1 MTYGDNPIFNIAHDS
16 LNRKRSVEAL
26 CRMLSQPA
34 LETPIVVGINGEWG
48 SGKTSVMHM
57 LESALPA
64 HSPKIWFDAWRYARQ
79 DSALWR
85 ALLLTFVEK
94 LRAFPPETPP
104 KDWGQRLDR
113 LVVSLYRTETYEE
126 RGPLQVNWSASVPLA
141 LQALLALLPGG
152 SASLASLKDWLSSE
166 DNPEK
171 LTKLIERERVT
182 RYREQV
188 QSLEQFR
195 AALRDLVTE
204 YLSLCDTRG
213 PVQHTGMRAPTRLYI
228 FIDDLDRC
236 LPEAVVGTLEAIKL
250 MLDIDGCVFIL
261 GVDRAVVEHSVLLR
275 YHQAAGTDG
284 VLLESR
290 QYLDK
295 VIQVPFRLPALDGT
309 QIAQLV
315 ESWCKGNG
323 RGDLVDVVSTLIVA
337 GVAPNPRSVKRTLN
351 LSLLML
357 ELRAAHQQQVNAED
371 LQRLVKLVILQ
382 NSYEVIYQK
391 VVQEPSV
398 LKHLEAAAHDNASA
412 GDEVQ
417 WLKQH
422 PRLGTMLRLGPR
434 FDVLESPRLK
444 DLIYLT
450 RVGG

>member
-26 CRMLSQPA
+26 CRMLAQPA
-34 LETPIVVGINGEWG
+34 LETPIVVGVNGEWG
-48 SGKTSVMHM
+48 SGKTSVMRM
-57 LESALPA
+57 LEAALPG

-94 LRAFPPETPP
+94 LRAFPPENPP
-104 KDWGQRLDR
+104 QHWDERLDR

-126 RGPLQVNWSASVPLA
+126 RGPLQVNWGAAAPLA
-141 LQALLALLPGG
+141 LQAVLPLLAG
-152 SASLASLKDWLSSE
+152 SASVAALKAWFAEE

-171 LTKLIERERVT
+171 LTKLVERERIT

-195 AALRDLVTE
+195 ATLRELVTE
-204 YLSLCDTRG
+204 YLSLCATRG
-213 PVQHTGMRAPTRLYI
+213 PMQPNGLRAPTRMYV

-275 YHQAAGTDG
+275 YHQAAATDG

-295 VIQVPFRLPALDGT
+295 VIQIPFRLPALDET
-309 QIAQLV
+309 QIDQLV
-315 ESWCKGNG
+315 RDWCNNNG
-323 RGDLVDVVSTLIVA
+323 KSELIDVLSTLIVA

-357 ELRAAHQQQVNAED
+357 ELRDAHQQKLD
-371 LQRLVKLVILQ
+371 LADQRRLVKLVVLQ

-398 LKHLEAAAHDNASA
+398 LKRLEAAAHSDATA
-412 GDEVQ
+412 GEEVQ

-434 FDVLESPRLK
+434 FDVLGSAVLR

-450 RVGG
+450 RVGA